1 MTAARL
7 DAHALG
13 ADHHVVAGERHRVVD
28 FLGQLGLLQM
38 QVHHFRGQVLGV
50 GGLGVEVVEHRGG
63 GLHRPRVAGQMKQV
77 AAVADVHLQAVGDL
91 LDMLVET
98 AAQAGQ
104 TAGVVGFKTDLLG
117 SGWCVQVGRDG
128 PWGSWR

>member
-1 MTAARL
+1 
-7 DAHALG
+7 
-13 ADHHVVAGERHRVVD
+13 
-28 FLGQLGLLQM
+28 
-38 QVHHFRGQVLGV
+38 
-50 GGLGVEVVEHRGG
+50 
-63 GLHRPRVAGQMKQV
+63 MKQV
-77 AAVADVHLQAVGDL
+77 AAVADVHVQAVGDL

-128 PWGSWR
+128 PWGCWR